1 MCKYKD
7 VCSFYNKFKKRES
20 LVWTSMIAN
29 YCTGSTQ
36 CARYETYEKQGLKEL
51 PSDLMPNGSFASKAF
66 LSLP

>member
-1 MCKYKD
+1 M
-7 VCSFYNKFKKRES
+7 
-20 LVWTSMIAN
+20 VWTSMIAN